1 MKIKKELKNATFEYD
16 EEKKSFAIFTEHP
29 PLRGVQN
36 SVELNKVYAFAFM
49 RFVIRM
55 AQRNWLRKATK
66 EKKPKESPLPA
77 LDEEVM
83 MQLAFSLEDDKEDCS
98 ELPKEKLAE
107 LIAGVKN
114 EFQRGNE
121 DLPF

>member
-83 MQLAFSLEDDKEDCS
+83 MQLAFSLEDDKR
-98 ELPKEKLAE
+98 
-107 LIAGVKN
+107 IAQN
-114 EFQRGNE
+114 FLRRNWQSLSQE
-121 DLPF
+121 

>member
-29 PLRGVQN
+29 SLRGVQN

-55 AQRNWLRKATK
+55 AQRNWLRKVKDKSTNKTK
-66 EKKPKESPLPA
+66 KDQVELADHPWEDPA
-77 LDEEVM
+77 QM
-83 MQLAFSLEDDKEDCS
+83 TLEDLDLNETINLDKT
-98 ELPKEKLAE
+98 
-107 LIAGVKN
+107 
-114 EFQRGNE
+114 
-121 DLPF
+121 PF